1 MATPEERLEQ
11 AARLYERAAEEL
23 RTAAAHCE
31 TSARHLRDEDVPRA
45 AAHAWAARG
54 HLLNAE
60 RGLDEQA
67 RTHASRSNVV

>member
-1 MATPEERLEQ
+1 MSTPEERLEE

-23 RTAAAHCE
+23 RTAAAHCD
-31 TSARHLRDEDVPRA
+31 TSARHLRGADVPRA

-60 RGLDEQA
+60 GELDDQA
-67 RTHASRSNVV
+67 RTHASTSNV